1 MTRATATA
9 PAPLNAS
16 ASTTRPSRGLA
27 TDFVSERCR
36 QREGSCGLTRGER
49 NERAIP
55 IVKAAAERDCVSRR
69 HVGQRAASHPFCQP
83 RYGRCQRSLPY
94 CEEQHGQRAGGGCR
108 SRALDDSAENEWPT
122 AAEKC
127 DVVGSVTK
135 GPDTMV
141 PRLAEGVRD
150 VVIERRDC
158 QRSSDTSDGFLKV
171 ALGPPRHV
179 ATLCDSSESLRRSL
193 N

>member
-1 MTRATATA
+1 M
-9 PAPLNAS
+9 
-16 ASTTRPSRGLA
+16 
-27 TDFVSERCR
+27 
-36 QREGSCGLTRGER
+36 TRGER

-55 IVKAAAERDCVSRR
+55 IVKAAAERDSVSRR

-83 RYGRCQRSLPY
+83 RYGRCQSDRFHIVKSSTGHAL
-94 CEEQHGQRAGGGCR
+94 EAVVG

-135 GPDTMV
+135 GPDTMA

-179 ATLCDSSESLRRSL
+179 ATFCDSSESLRRSL